1 VEIPAREVR
10 SQRLCEALGA
20 EAKRTVQTAPQEEEA
35 MMAKKK
41 IKHPG
46 ALRSK
51 VKPKRNGVNPPKG
64 MKAFR
69 VGGTGKGPQR
79 PGKKA

>member
-1 VEIPAREVR
+1 VAFPTREVR
-10 SQRLCEALGA
+10 AQRLCEALGA

-41 IKHPG
+41 IKHPE

-51 VKPKRNGVNPPKG
+51 AKGKPALNKNTGR
-64 MKAFR
+64 KAFR

>member
-1 VEIPAREVR
+1 
-10 SQRLCEALGA
+10 
-20 EAKRTVQTAPQEEEA
+20 

-41 IKHPG
+41 IKLPE

-51 VKPKRNGVNPPKG
+51 AKGKPALNKNTGR
-64 MKAFR
+64 KAFR